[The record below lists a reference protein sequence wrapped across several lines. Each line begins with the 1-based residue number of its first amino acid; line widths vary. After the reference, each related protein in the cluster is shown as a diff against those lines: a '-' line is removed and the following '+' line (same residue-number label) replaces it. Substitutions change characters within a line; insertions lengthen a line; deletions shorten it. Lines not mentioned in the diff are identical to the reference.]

1 MTARP
6 ICEDDENIALK
17 ITNAL
22 KQVCGNN
29 TVALHE
35 PVFGEQE
42 KKNVLDCIE
51 STFISSIGKHA
62 DEFESKIAS
71 YTGAKH
77 AVLTVNGTSALYIAL
92 MLAGVQKDDEVLI
105 PALTFIATANAVS
118 YCNAYPHFLDSDPN
132 YFGIDPQSARNWLES
147 TTKQVAGNC
156 VNKKTGRIIRA
167 IIPMHVFGHP
177 CELESLLKLAQDFNL
192 ALVEDAAE
200 SLGSFYKGRH
210 TGTMGVMGVLSFNGN
225 KIITTGGGGAI
236 LTNDAKLAEKAKHL
250 TTQAK
255 VKHPW
260 DFIHDQIG
268 YNYRMPSIN
277 AAIGLAQME
286 KLETSLKLKKKIF
299 EMYLDAFQNL
309 DCVQLIKEPKSSSS
323 NYWLQTILLNE
334 NIAHMRDD
342 ILEATNQAGYM
353 TRPIWTLMNKLP
365 MYKDSVS
372 APLPIASGL
381 ERRIIN
387 IPSSDFLA

>member
-1 MTARP
+1 MTAKP
-6 ICEDDENIALK
+6 ICEDDENIAFK

-77 AVLTVNGTSALYIAL
+77 AVLTVNGTSALHIAL

-286 KLETSLKLKKKIF
+286 KLESSLKLKKKIF
-299 EMYLDAFQNL
+299 EMYLDAFKNL

>member
-77 AVLTVNGTSALYIAL
+77 AVLTVNGTSALHIAL

>member
-77 AVLTVNGTSALYIAL
+77 AVLTVNGTSALHIAL

-260 DFIHDQIG
+260 NFIHDQIG